1 MPLLFRELAQF
12 QLVTLP
18 GTCWHLCGN
27 TYPYGLNKFIQL
39 PWSREKECHFR
50 LRYGRDRFKYQR
62 NIVYL
67 VLIIYTGL
75 KSEMVEEDMGIK
87 QRLLMLFRG
96 NNTGGIFTRKV

>member
-39 PWSREKECHFR
+39 PWSREKGMSLPVAVWER
-50 LRYGRDRFKYQR
+50 Q
-62 NIVYL
+62 VQ
-67 VLIIYTGL
+67 VPA
-75 KSEMVEEDMGIK
+75 
-87 QRLLMLFRG
+87 
-96 NNTGGIFTRKV
+96 